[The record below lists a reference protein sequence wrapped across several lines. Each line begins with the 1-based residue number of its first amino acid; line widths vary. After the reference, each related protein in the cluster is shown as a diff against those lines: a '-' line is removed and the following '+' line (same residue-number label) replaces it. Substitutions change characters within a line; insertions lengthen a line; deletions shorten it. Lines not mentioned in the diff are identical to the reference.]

1 MKLLTLFLAL
11 LFFPMENIAA
21 ESAPVAE
28 HSVVFKTK
36 KKKKG
41 GFFKRIFK
49 KKCKCPK
56 VS

>member
-1 MKLLTLFLAL
+1 MKLLTLFLTL
-11 LFFPMENIAA
+11 ILFPMENYAA
-21 ESAPVAE
+21 QSAPVAE
-28 HSVVFKTK
+28 HSVMFKA